1 MPSRPFQAAQP
12 GGPLPRPQQLPDP
25 LGGAPGDNASM
36 DIVDTAHALAPEIRA
51 SISEIERLRTLP
63 PALADTLARAGLFR
77 MLLPSRLGGLES
89 APLDALAAMAAI
101 GAADASAGWCVMIGA
116 TAGLSAAWL
125 APEVAATIHATPETV
140 TGGVFA
146 PMGRAVVEGDAFR
159 VDGRWTWFSGHAH
172 CRWLAGGCTVIEHGQ
187 PRLLPDGRPETRM
200 VFFPIEVATRLD
212 GWHVAGLAG
221 TGSGE
226 VAVAGLRVPQ
236 SHSFSLA
243 TEPPREHGPLYR
255 LPPFGLLA
263 QGIAAVMLGNA
274 RAAIDDLIEL
284 AGAKRP
290 QGSRRTLAER
300 PAAQAELARAEAS
313 LRSAQAYCTDAVGE
327 AWRQACA
334 GDPPGLAER
343 AQLRLSATWATRA
356 AADVTRGMYDLGG
369 GSAVF
374 LSSPLQRR
382 FRDAHVGTQHAM
394 VAPSTLELAGR
405 VLMGLPTDATLL

>member
-1 MPSRPFQAAQP
+1 
-12 GGPLPRPQQLPDP
+12 
-25 LGGAPGDNASM
+25 M
-36 DIVDTAHALAPEIRA
+36 DIVDTARRLAPEIRA
-51 SISEIERLRTLP
+51 SIPESERLRSLP

-77 MLLPSRLGGLES
+77 MLLPRRLGGLES
-89 APLDALAAMAAI
+89 APLDALAAMEAV

-125 APEVAATIHATPETV
+125 APEVAAAIHSTPETV

-146 PMGRAVVEGDAFR
+146 PMGRAVVEGDSFR
-159 VDGRWTWFSGHAH
+159 VDGRWSWFSGHAH
-172 CRWLAGGCTVIEHGQ
+172 CRWLAGGCMLIEDGQ
-187 PRLLPDGRPETRM
+187 PRLLADGRPDTRM
-200 VFFPIEVATRLD
+200 VFFPIEAATLLD
-212 GWHVAGLAG
+212 GWHVSGLTG

-226 VAVAGLRVPQ
+226 VAVADQLIPA
-236 SHSFSLA
+236 SHAFSLA
-243 TEPPREHGPLYR
+243 SDPPRESGPLYR

-274 RAAIDDLIEL
+274 RSAVDDLIEL

-300 PAAQAELARAEAS
+300 TGAQAELARAEAS
-313 LRSAQAYCTDAVGE
+313 LRSARAYCTDAVGE

-334 GDPPGLAER
+334 GDPPGLPER
-343 AQLRLSATWATRA
+343 AHLRLSATWATRT
-356 AADVTRGMYDLGG
+356 AADVTRAMYDLGG

-394 VAPSTLELAGR
+394 VAPPTLELAGR
-405 VLMGLPTDATLL
+405 VLMGLPTDTTLL